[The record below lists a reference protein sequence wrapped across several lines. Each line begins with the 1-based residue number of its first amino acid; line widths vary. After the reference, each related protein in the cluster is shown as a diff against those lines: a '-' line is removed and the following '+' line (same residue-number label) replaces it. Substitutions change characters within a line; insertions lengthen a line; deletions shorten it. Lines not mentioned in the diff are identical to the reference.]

1 MPKSVTLK
9 LNDRIY
15 QMFCDLANNENR
27 SLSNFIE
34 TAVLRLIE
42 QNQLID
48 EFEMAEI
55 KHNEELK
62 SSLNRAIQDAR
73 EKKGHFVE

>member
-1 MPKSVTLK
+1 VPKSVTLK

-34 TAVLRLIE
+34 TAVLRFIE

-62 SSLNRAIQDAR
+62 SSLNRAIQDAG
-73 EKKGHFVE
+73 EKKGHFVA